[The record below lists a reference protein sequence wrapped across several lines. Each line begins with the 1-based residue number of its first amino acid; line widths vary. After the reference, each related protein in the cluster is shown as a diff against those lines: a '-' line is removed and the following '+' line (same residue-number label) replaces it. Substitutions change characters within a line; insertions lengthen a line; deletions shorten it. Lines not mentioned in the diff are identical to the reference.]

1 MTRSCA
7 RSRPRRRSTIML
19 RRFRPTRGLWGH
31 ADFMRLWSAQ
41 TISQFGSQV
50 TLLALPLAAI
60 VVLDASAFE
69 VAALSAAEGAPWLL
83 FSLPVGAWVDRVLR
97 KPILVVADVGRALV
111 LLSVPLAYALDALT
125 IWQLYAVGFAA
136 GVLTVF
142 FDVAYQ
148 SYLPSLVERSQ
159 LEEGNSKLEVS
170 RSGAQLAGPGVA
182 GALVDLVTAPVAILV
197 DALSFLASAAWLSR
211 IEREERIEARGVERT
226 RLAAEIL
233 EGLRFVARDPYLR
246 PSMVYVAA
254 FNFFT
259 NVIFAIFLVYAV
271 RRLDLSP
278 AVIGLVLAIGSLG
291 FLVGAFLAPRVSAR
305 LGVGTTMIG
314 AAAVAGLALFLI
326 PLAPPSN
333 ALPFLIA
340 SGVIVDFAI
349 VLYNVTGISLFQA
362 ITPDRLLGRMNASR
376 RFVVWGV
383 LPLGSLAGG
392 ALASTIGLR
401 ETLFVGA
408 AGASLGFLPLLF
420 SPLRSVERIPD
431 ASEAV
436 LERV

>member
-1 MTRSCA
+1 
-7 RSRPRRRSTIML
+7 
-19 RRFRPTRGLWGH
+19 
-31 ADFMRLWSAQ
+31 MRLWSAQ
-41 TISQFGSQV
+41 TISQFGSQI

-125 IWQLYAVGFAA
+125 IWQLYAVGFAT

-159 LEEGNSKLEVS
+159 LEEGNSKLEAS

-182 GALVDLVTAPVAILV
+182 GVIVDLVTAPVAILA

-211 IEREERIEARGVERT
+211 IGREERLEARGVERR
-226 RLAAEIL
+226 RLVEEIL
-233 EGLRFVARDPYLR
+233 EGLRFVGRNPYLR

-259 NVIFAIFLVYAV
+259 NVMFAIFLVYAV

-278 AVIGLVLAIGSLG
+278 AVIGVIFAIGSIG

-314 AAAVAGLALFLI
+314 SAAVAGFALFLI

-333 ALPFLIA
+333 AIPFLIA

-420 SPLRSVERIPD
+420 SPLRSVERIPE
-431 ASEAV
+431 ASEVV
-436 LERV
+436 LEGG